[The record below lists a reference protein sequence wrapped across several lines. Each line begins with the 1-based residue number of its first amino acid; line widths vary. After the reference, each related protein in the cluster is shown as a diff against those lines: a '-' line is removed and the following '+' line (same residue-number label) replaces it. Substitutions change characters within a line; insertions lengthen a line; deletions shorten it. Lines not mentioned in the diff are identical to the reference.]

1 MKTTVT
7 RAHSAGI
14 AAEPVV
20 ASAAKS
26 HGPSLLDGTAWRDA
40 AITWVGQRLLLVA
53 ITYIGRTLVLIPA
66 YSTRHLSWASMVT
79 HWAGW
84 DGALYVVI
92 AQQGY
97 FRMWTAR
104 FFPLLPLLEHLV
116 APMTGNDAA
125 VAGLVIS
132 NVTCLGAFGLLRVL
146 VERETDRETA
156 RRTLL
161 YLAVFPTSFFLAA
174 AYAEA
179 PFLLCCVGAFLAL
192 RRGHWLIAGALGA
205 LATLARPVGILV
217 VVPLAAEV
225 LLRIRA
231 AGALPRPRDG
241 VAILGGLALPP
252 AALAGFSYYLY
263 QHLGTFNA
271 VAQAQN
277 EDGSN
282 KGLTWPWIG
291 FLRAGHALGD
301 YGLQPNFFQVHI
313 LLDATFTVVLIALVV
328 ATYRRLPLPYVLYA
342 FAVLALL
349 LCLPAHN
356 WYALYANMRF
366 TLEVFPVFMVLGHWG
381 KRLSIERLILTFS
394 LPLLALL
401 TLAFVL
407 QQWVA

>member
-1 MKTTVT
+1 MW
-7 RAHSAGI
+7 
-14 AAEPVV
+14 
-20 ASAAKS
+20 
-26 HGPSLLDGTAWRDA
+26 L
-40 AITWVGQRLLLVA
+40 GQRLLLAA
-53 ITYIGRTLVLIPA
+53 ITYIGRTLVLIPS

-84 DGALYVVI
+84 DGALYVLI

-104 FFPLLPLLEHLV
+104 FFPLLPLLEHIL
-116 APMTGNDAA
+116 APVTGNNAA
-125 VAGLVIS
+125 AAGLVIS

-205 LATLARPVGILV
+205 LATLARPVGILM
-217 VVPLAAEV
+217 VVPLAVEAF
-225 LLRIRA
+225 LRIRA
-231 AGALPRPRDG
+231 AGALPRLRDTL
-241 VAILGGLALPP
+241 ATLGGLALPP

-263 QHLGTFNA
+263 QRFGTFNA
-271 VAQAQN
+271 VAQSQGESGGGKN
-277 EDGSN
+277 
-282 KGLTWPWIG
+282 LTWPWIG

-301 YGLQPNFFQVHI
+301 YGFQPNFFQVHI
-313 LLDATFTVVLIALVV
+313 MLDAAFTVVLIALVV
-328 ATYRRLPLPYVLYA
+328 ATYRRLPLPYVAYA
-342 FAVLALL
+342 YAVLALL
-349 LCLPAHN
+349 LCFPGHN
-356 WYALYANMRF
+356 WFALYANMRF
-366 TLEVFPVFMVLGHWG
+366 TLEIFPVFMLLGRWG
-381 KRLSIERLILTFS
+381 ARLSIERLILALS
-394 LPLLALL
+394 LPLLTLL